1 MKSALFLLTF
11 AFGVSAFAIEPS
23 TEGLDHGIAV
33 GALYS
38 TKTTVKTPKVTYQV
52 IAADLSEPACNSVQ
66 VIVHLQDDKVEG
78 DGTLTYNLGLQTSG
92 VVSAKANG
100 NLVVLKVRRNNVE
113 DCAKSTIVTYT
124 FEYAGNGGGLNLKKL
139 N

>member
-1 MKSALFLLTF
+1 MKTALFLMTF
-11 AFGVSAFAIEPS
+11 AFGASAFAIEPS
-23 TEGLDHGIAV
+23 TEGLDLGIAV

-38 TKTTVKTPKVTYQV
+38 TKTVVKTAKHTYNV

-66 VIVHLQDDKVEG
+66 VIVHVQDSAIEG
-78 DGTLTYNLGLQTSG
+78 DGTVTYNLGLQTSG

-100 NLVVLKVRRNNVE
+100 KQVILKVRTNNVE
-113 DCAKSTIVTYT
+113 DCSKSTVSTYSL
-124 FEYAGNGGGLNLKKL
+124 EYTGNAGSLNLKKM